1 MTTEVSERKNF
12 WLKIAES
19 NLATILDNMGYNQEW
34 LIRFQKKR
42 LLRAIIAFALGTVV
56 GALISTWIMLIGPV
70 LAVFVWSLEYRRILA
85 AYKKYQY
92 QNELQFNKF
101 SRMLIPFLR
110 ETNANLYSALNKMLK
125 RMDESHVKDALKRL
139 LIGMND
145 QPNSEEPFRTF
156 ANEASGTDRAML
168 FMMTLFDYQQSSY
181 DTSIINELGQMASK
195 QLFDGVREIAD
206 YKLRK
211 FSMFPTKI
219 TMASFIPIIG
229 YAVANLMDAISKINL

>member
-19 NLATILDNMGYNQEW
+19 NLATILDNMGYDQEW

-110 ETNANLYSALNKMLK
+110 
-125 RMDESHVKDALKRL
+125 R
-139 LIGMND
+139 
-145 QPNSEEPFRTF
+145 
-156 ANEASGTDRAML
+156 
-168 FMMTLFDYQQSSY
+168 
-181 DTSIINELGQMASK
+181 QM
-195 QLFDGVREIAD
+195 
-206 YKLRK
+206 
-211 FSMFPTKI
+211 
-219 TMASFIPIIG
+219 PI
-229 YAVANLMDAISKINL
+229 YTAP